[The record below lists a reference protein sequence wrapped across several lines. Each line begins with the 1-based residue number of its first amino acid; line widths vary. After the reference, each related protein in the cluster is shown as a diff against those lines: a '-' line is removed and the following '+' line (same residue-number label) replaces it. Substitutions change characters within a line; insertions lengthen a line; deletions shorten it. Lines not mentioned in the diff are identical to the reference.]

1 MTWHDDS
8 RITIADDNR
17 LPDASADERYVRD
30 DIRSMADAGAGGF
43 EFLPYY
49 QFGKP
54 ATDWSKYGYGTTAFR
69 PLFRAAMEAAE
80 EQNMLMDFAVGA
92 NQGQGVPAPPETI
105 GLAVHLVC
113 NYTVEGDTLV
123 NLY

>member
-1 MTWHDDS
+1 
-8 RITIADDNR
+8 
-17 LPDASADERYVRD
+17 
-30 DIRSMADAGAGGF
+30 MADAGAGGF

-54 ATDWSKYGYGTTAFR
+54 ATDWSKYGYGTPAFR

-80 EQNMLMDFAVGA
+80 EQNLLMDFAVGA
-92 NQGQGVPAPPETI
+92 NQGQGVPAPPSTP

-113 NYTVEGDTLV
+113 TNTIQQHTLV
-123 NLY
+123 KLY